1 MSMFVDVV
9 TTLLTS
15 ILFNGLILFP
25 LAVLTLLRGLTSL
38 LKFGMVQNGYVECN
52 MIRHNNTID
61 TTMRPP
67 KGKKIIYK
75 GRKFPFS
82 DSHQYILR
90 SGPMPK
96 TYYDLVTGLQ
106 LPLKALDRELIDN
119 EKIDTAMTTSY
130 DLGYKDG
137 LDRVKRDE
145 TVQIIMLIGIIIIIL
160 GLAYIGFNITELS
173 KTVPD
178 LRAGMDAVNNAVK
191 GLTTSGPKVVS

>member
-1 MSMFVDVV
+1 MSMFVDIV

-15 ILFNGLILFP
+15 MLFNGLILFP
-25 LAVLTLLRGLTSL
+25 LAVMSILRGLTAL

-75 GRKFPFS
+75 GRKFTFS

-90 SGPMPK
+90 KGSIPQ

-106 LPLKALDRELIDN
+106 LPLKSLNRDLIDN
-119 EKIDTAMTTSY
+119 EKIDTAVTTSY

-137 LDRVKRDE
+137 LERVKKDE
-145 TVQIIMLIGIIIIIL
+145 TIQIITLIAIVLVLMVSAFIAFKMSDISKSIPAIKDGITAIQNLIKPI
-160 GLAYIGFNITELS
+160 S
-173 KTVPD
+173 
-178 LRAGMDAVNNAVK
+178 
-191 GLTTSGPKVVS
+191 TTAPKVVG